1 MPLKDLL
8 LVIGKDTE
16 PCERYAL
23 ELARLSGAAL
33 TVTSSGAAPSL
44 PAFIR
49 SELPSDLLEHMREDV
64 ETMARAALEAVSDEA
79 RQRGVTVETEMLDLS
94 TGDVGS
100 EVSRLARY
108 FDATVLQQPNPTGPE
123 TADLIE
129 AVLFGSGRPVVI
141 VPSRQGP
148 FQITTILIAW
158 DESRPAARAVAD
170 ALPLLAMAK
179 RVEVVTVGDVRG
191 DRNRHSTTMV
201 RHLARHGIEASMT
214 NLVRDHGSV
223 AGTLLAHAADVKAD
237 LIVMGG
243 YGHSRL
249 REIVLGGT
257 TRRILQTMT
266 VPVLMAH

>member
-8 LVIGKDTE
+8 LVIGKNTE
-16 PCERYAL
+16 AGERYAL
-23 ELARLSGAAL
+23 ELAQLSGATV

-49 SELPSDLLEHMREDV
+49 SELPSDLLDHMREDV
-64 ETMARAALEAVSDEA
+64 ETTARAALDAFAKRATEV
-79 RQRGVTVETEMLDLS
+79 GVTVELVMLDLS
-94 TGDVGS
+94 TGDVGT
-100 EVSRLARY
+100 EVSCLARY
-108 FDATVLQQPNPTGPE
+108 FDATVLQQPDPAGTE

-129 AVLFGSGRPVVI
+129 AVLSGSGRPVMI
-141 VPSRQGP
+141 IPFRQDSS
-148 FQITTILIAW
+148 QLRTILIAW
-158 DESRPAARAVAD
+158 DEGRPAARAVAD
-170 ALPLLAMAK
+170 ALPLLAMAE
-179 RVEVVTVGDVRG
+179 RVEVVRVGDAGR
-191 DRNRHSTTMV
+191 DRNRHSSHLI
-201 RHLARHGIEASMT
+201 RHLARHDIEAHMT
-214 NLVRDHGSV
+214 SLVADRGSV
-223 AGTLLAHAADVKAD
+223 AGTLLSHAADVKAD